1 MGHHQIHI
9 AIFAHFQRFTCASG
23 DHIHFIT
30 RILLKF
36 WQEVIKQ
43 ARIVSTGGG
52 RKTNTSVIG
61 TRSRVTDQN

>member
-1 MGHHQIHI
+1 M
-9 AIFAHFQRFTCASG
+9 
-23 DHIHFIT
+23 
-30 RILLKF
+30 LKF